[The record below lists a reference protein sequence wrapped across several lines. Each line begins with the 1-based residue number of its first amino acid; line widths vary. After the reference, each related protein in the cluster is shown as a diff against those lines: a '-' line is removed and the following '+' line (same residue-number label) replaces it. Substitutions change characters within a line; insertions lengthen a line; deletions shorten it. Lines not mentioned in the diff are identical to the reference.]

1 MILNSND
8 GERGITRRSSADVM
22 KAAAAAGPGGM
33 QLQKE
38 TETKHCSGY
47 ILATVLGTVVVVA
60 AFLLGWC
67 SRVISFPFG
76 PILIKKK
83 RDIEI
88 LMTDHINRG
97 IILKILFDVKHLSKI
112 PTKLGP
118 IRPKNL
124 SSLR

>member
-47 ILATVLGTVVVVA
+47 ILGTAVVVA

-88 LMTDHINRG
+88 LMTDHINPG
-97 IILKILFDVKHLSKI
+97 IILRILFDV
-112 PTKLGP
+112 
-118 IRPKNL
+118 
-124 SSLR
+124 